1 MHDIG
6 HGPYSHALEEMLVEG
21 MHHESLSIAIM
32 NSLNNAFDGELEL
45 AIRIFRNEYHKPF
58 LHQLVSGQLD
68 VDRMDYLSRD
78 SFFTGVSEGVIGYDR
93 IIKMLA
99 VHNGQLVV
107 EEKAIYSI
115 EKFLVSRRLMY
126 WQVYLHKTVV
136 SAEMM
141 LVKII
146 QRAKHLL
153 LNGVELRSTSIPFD
167 FFLQAGKNIIQI
179 DQHLDKFCQL
189 DDYDVLA
196 TIKNWVFHSDRV
208 LSTLCRFL
216 VDRRLLK
223 VKLQATPFSAETIE
237 GYKKKI
243 MSEMDLTS
251 DEASYFIFTGQAV
264 NTTYNPADERINILF
279 KDGSVRDISMV
290 DHALIQQTLSSPVR
304 KYYICFLR

>member
-1 MHDIG
+1 
-6 HGPYSHALEEMLVEG
+6 
-21 MHHESLSIAIM
+21 
-32 NSLNNAFDGELEL
+32 
-45 AIRIFRNEYHKPF
+45 
-58 LHQLVSGQLD
+58 
-68 VDRMDYLSRD
+68 
-78 SFFTGVSEGVIGYDR
+78 
-93 IIKMLA
+93 MLA
-99 VHNGQLVV
+99 VHEGQLVV

-146 QRAKHLL
+146 QRAKYLL
-153 LNGVELRSTSIPFD
+153 TNGIELRSTSIPFD
-167 FFLQAGKNIIQI
+167 FFLQSGTNIIQI
-179 DQHLDKFCQL
+179 DEHLDKFCQL

-196 TIKNWVFHSDRV
+196 TIKNWAFHPDRV
-208 LSTLCRFL
+208 LSSLCRFL

-223 VKLQATPFSAETIE
+223 VKLQATPFEPETIE
-237 GYKKKI
+237 GHKQRI
-243 MSEMDLTS
+243 MREMDFTREES
-251 DEASYFIFTGQAV
+251 AYFIFTGEAV

-304 KYYICFLR
+304 KYYICYLR